1 MILALPILSRRLVL
15 SSCVLLLVKWLVI
28 PLATLRLWKRGV
40 GLSTIDLARLR
51 ILGVEARAWLAL
63 LSGRLEVVVLLALD
77 P

>member
-15 SSCVLLLVKWLVI
+15 SSCVLLLIKWLVI
-28 PLATLRLWKRGV
+28 PLATLRLWKRSV
-40 GLSTIDLARLR
+40 GLSAIDLASLR